1 MPTVVNLK
9 RKKRT
14 KEWYLIYLNDGREIL
29 SYIDFIVKFKVKV
42 GKQLTEEQ
50 IKEMKSESEV
60 ILAKEIAYRFI
71 SYKPRTLKEVS
82 DKLKA
87 KGFQSDLVSKVVEE
101 LRNYGFI
108 NDLEYARNFVLNRS
122 RSKTLGELALRREL
136 LSKGISSEIVDDVLS
151 ERENLI
157 DEFEIALDL
166 AQGKLKQIKSL
177 KKRKKGRDEY
187 KRRIYEFL
195 LRRGF
200 KFETINRVMR
210 EVFDDFENLTS
221 D

>member
-1 MPTVVNLK
+1 MPTVVDLK

-101 LRNYGFI
+101 LKNYGFI

-136 LSKGISSEIVDDVLS
+136 LSKGISSEIVDEVLS

-210 EVFDDFENLTS
+210 EIFDDFENLTS

>member
-50 IKEMKSESEV
+50 IKEIKSESEV

-101 LRNYGFI
+101 LKNYGFI

-136 LSKGISSEIVDDVLS
+136 LSKGISSEIVDEVLS

>member
-1 MPTVVNLK
+1 MPTVIGLK

-14 KEWYLIYLNDGREIL
+14 KEWYFVYLSDGREIL

-50 IKEMKSESEV
+50 IKEIRSESEV
-60 ILAKEIAYRFI
+60 ILAKEIAYKFL
-71 SYKPRTLKEVS
+71 SYKPRTQKEVT
-82 DKLKA
+82 DRLRA
-87 KGFQSDLVSKVVEE
+87 KGFQSNLVSRVVEE
-101 LRNYGFI
+101 LKNYGFI
-108 NDLEYARNFVLNRS
+108 NDLEYARNFVLNKS
-122 RSKTLGELALRREL
+122 RSKTLGVLALKREL
-136 LSKGISSEIVDDVLS
+136 LSKGLSNEIIDEVLS
-151 ERENLI
+151 ERESLI

-166 AQGKLKQIKSL
+166 AQRKLKQIKSL
-177 KKRKKGRDEY
+177 KRRNERNKY

-200 KFETINRVMR
+200 KLETINRVMR
-210 EVFDDFENLTS
+210 EVFDDFENLTL

>member
-101 LRNYGFI
+101 LKNYGFI

-136 LSKGISSEIVDDVLS
+136 LSKGISSEIVDEVLS

-177 KKRKKGRDEY
+177 KKRKRGRDEY

>member
-60 ILAKEIAYRFI
+60 ILAKEIAYRFL

-101 LRNYGFI
+101 LKNYGFI

-136 LSKGISSEIVDDVLS
+136 LSKGISSEIVDEVLS

>member
-1 MPTVVNLK
+1 
-9 RKKRT
+9 
-14 KEWYLIYLNDGREIL
+14 
-29 SYIDFIVKFKVKV
+29 
-42 GKQLTEEQ
+42 
-50 IKEMKSESEV
+50 
-60 ILAKEIAYRFI
+60 
-71 SYKPRTLKEVS
+71 
-82 DKLKA
+82 
-87 KGFQSDLVSKVVEE
+87 
-101 LRNYGFI
+101 
-108 NDLEYARNFVLNRS
+108 
-122 RSKTLGELALRREL
+122 
-136 LSKGISSEIVDDVLS
+136 
-151 ERENLI
+151 
-157 DEFEIALDL
+157 L

>member
-1 MPTVVNLK
+1 MVNLK

-101 LRNYGFI
+101 LKNYGFI

-136 LSKGISSEIVDDVLS
+136 LSKGISSEIVDEVLS

>member
-1 MPTVVNLK
+1 VVNLK

-101 LRNYGFI
+101 LKNYGFI
-108 NDLEYARNFVLNRS
+108 NDLEYARNFVLNKS

-136 LSKGISSEIVDDVLS
+136 LSKGISSEIVDEVLS

-210 EVFDDFENLTS
+210 EIFDDFENLTS

>member
-101 LRNYGFI
+101 LKNYGFI

-136 LSKGISSEIVDDVLS
+136 LSKGISSEIVDEVLS

-210 EVFDDFENLTS
+210 EIFDDFENLTS

>member
-1 MPTVVNLK
+1 MPTVVDLK

-101 LRNYGFI
+101 LKNYGFI

-136 LSKGISSEIVDDVLS
+136 LSKGISSEIVDEVLS

>member
-1 MPTVVNLK
+1 
-9 RKKRT
+9 
-14 KEWYLIYLNDGREIL
+14 
-29 SYIDFIVKFKVKV
+29 V

-136 LSKGISSEIVDDVLS
+136 LSKGISSEIVDEVLS

-210 EVFDDFENLTS
+210 EIFDDFENLTS

>member
-14 KEWYLIYLNDGREIL
+14 KEWYLIYLSDGREIL

-50 IKEMKSESEV
+50 IKEIKSESEV

-101 LRNYGFI
+101 LKNYGFI

-136 LSKGISSEIVDDVLS
+136 LSKGISSEIVDEVLS

-200 KFETINRVMR
+200 KLETINRVMR

>member
-14 KEWYLIYLNDGREIL
+14 KEWYLIYLSDGREIL

-136 LSKGISSEIVDDVLS
+136 LSKGISSEIVDEVLS

-200 KFETINRVMR
+200 KLETINRVMR
-210 EVFDDFENLTS
+210 EIFDDFENLTS

>member
-101 LRNYGFI
+101 LKNYGFI

-122 RSKTLGELALRREL
+122 RSKTLGEIALRREL
-136 LSKGISSEIVDDVLS
+136 LSKGISSEIVDEVLS

>member
-1 MPTVVNLK
+1 MVNLK

-101 LRNYGFI
+101 LKNYGFI

-136 LSKGISSEIVDDVLS
+136 LSKGISSEIVDEVLS

-210 EVFDDFENLTS
+210 EIFDDFENLTS

>member
-1 MPTVVNLK
+1 VVNLK

-101 LRNYGFI
+101 LKNYGFI
-108 NDLEYARNFVLNRS
+108 NDLEYARNFVLNKS

-136 LSKGISSEIVDDVLS
+136 LSKGISSEIIDEVLS

-166 AQGKLKQIKSL
+166 AQGKLKQVKSL

>member
-1 MPTVVNLK
+1 
-9 RKKRT
+9 
-14 KEWYLIYLNDGREIL
+14 
-29 SYIDFIVKFKVKV
+29 
-42 GKQLTEEQ
+42 
-50 IKEMKSESEV
+50 
-60 ILAKEIAYRFI
+60 
-71 SYKPRTLKEVS
+71 
-82 DKLKA
+82 
-87 KGFQSDLVSKVVEE
+87 
-101 LRNYGFI
+101 
-108 NDLEYARNFVLNRS
+108 
-122 RSKTLGELALRREL
+122 LRREL
-136 LSKGISSEIVDDVLS
+136 LSKGISSEIVDEVLS

>member
-1 MPTVVNLK
+1 MPTVVDLK

-136 LSKGISSEIVDDVLS
+136 LSKGISSEIVDEVLS

-177 KKRKKGRDEY
+177 KKRKRGRDEY

>member
-14 KEWYLIYLNDGREIL
+14 KEWYLTYLNDGREIL

-50 IKEMKSESEV
+50 IKEMKLESEV

-101 LRNYGFI
+101 LKNYGFI
-108 NDLEYARNFVLNRS
+108 NDLEYARNFVLNKS

-136 LSKGISSEIVDDVLS
+136 LSKGISSEIIDEVLS

>member
-1 MPTVVNLK
+1 MPTVVDLK

-14 KEWYLIYLNDGREIL
+14 KEGYLIYLNDGREIL

-101 LRNYGFI
+101 LKNYGFI

-136 LSKGISSEIVDDVLS
+136 LSKGISSEIVDEVLS

-166 AQGKLKQIKSL
+166 AQGKLKQVKSL

-210 EVFDDFENLTS
+210 EIFDDFENLTS

>member
-101 LRNYGFI
+101 LKNYGFI

-136 LSKGISSEIVDDVLS
+136 LSKGISSEIIDEVLS

>member
-101 LRNYGFI
+101 LKNYGFI

-136 LSKGISSEIVDDVLS
+136 LSKGISSEIVDEVLS

>member
-101 LRNYGFI
+101 LKNYGFI

-136 LSKGISSEIVDDVLS
+136 LSKGISSEIVDEVLS

-157 DEFEIALDL
+157 DEFEIAFDL

>member
-101 LRNYGFI
+101 LKNYGFI
-108 NDLEYARNFVLNRS
+108 NDLEYARNFVLNKS
-122 RSKTLGELALRREL
+122 RSKTLGALALRREL
-136 LSKGISSEIVDDVLS
+136 LSKGISSEIVDEVLS

-177 KKRKKGRDEY
+177 KKRKRGRDEY

>member
-50 IKEMKSESEV
+50 IKEMKLESEV

-101 LRNYGFI
+101 LKNYGFI
-108 NDLEYARNFVLNRS
+108 NDLEYARNFVLNKS

-136 LSKGISSEIVDDVLS
+136 LSKGISSEIIDEVLS

-157 DEFEIALDL
+157 DEFESALDL

>member
-136 LSKGISSEIVDDVLS
+136 LSKGISSEIVDEVLS

>member
-101 LRNYGFI
+101 LKNYGFI
-108 NDLEYARNFVLNRS
+108 NDLEYARNFVLNKS

-136 LSKGISSEIVDDVLS
+136 LSKGISSEIVDEVLS

-177 KKRKKGRDEY
+177 KKRKRGRDEY

>member
-50 IKEMKSESEV
+50 IKEIKSESEV

-108 NDLEYARNFVLNRS
+108 NELEYARNFVLNRS

-136 LSKGISSEIVDDVLS
+136 LSKEISSEIVDEVLS

-177 KKRKKGRDEY
+177 KKRKRGRDEY

>member
-136 LSKGISSEIVDDVLS
+136 LSKGISSEIIDEVLS

>member
-1 MPTVVNLK
+1 MVNLK

-101 LRNYGFI
+101 LKNYGFI

-136 LSKGISSEIVDDVLS
+136 LSKGISSEIVDEVLS

-166 AQGKLKQIKSL
+166 AQGKLKHIKSL

-210 EVFDDFENLTS
+210 EIFDDFENLTS

>member
-101 LRNYGFI
+101 LKNYDFI

-136 LSKGISSEIVDDVLS
+136 LSKGISSEIVDEVLS
-151 ERENLI
+151 ERENWI